1 MLRGHTPQFGSLKC
15 HHQIHIQHRS
25 PYSKPHMASKSDS
38 DSYHPEPTLFTAPSI
53 PMDGVHL
60 DPFQGG
66 IVSSGLMS
74 IPPIITGI
82 PSTSPSGPIV
92 TAHIGVGS
100 IPTSGGPIPA
110 TVVTTIPP
118 FIPGCSG
125 PSGFEYSCH
134 TSDFSYY
141 RKSTSSTLSY
151 AWELHSCS
159 YRHPY

>member
-1 MLRGHTPQFGSLKC
+1 
-15 HHQIHIQHRS
+15 
-25 PYSKPHMASKSDS
+25 
-38 DSYHPEPTLFTAPSI
+38 
-53 PMDGVHL
+53 MDGVHL

-118 FIPGCSG
+118 FIPGGSGTSMSVLTIPSIPMTFPTIGIQPHPPPFMHGNYIPIAIDTLAG
-125 PSGFEYSCH
+125 PSGANLDSSIPFMATLNLSNLARWERTPKITSCH
-134 TSDFSYY
+134 
-141 RKSTSSTLSY
+141 STYGVHLTALWMTLFN
-151 AWELHSCS
+151 
-159 YRHPY
+159 